1 MVEGCP
7 EVGRKATPNH
17 HRTTTVEHHLLDA
30 VLVEA
35 LSSAPPHTHTSVWI
49 AQIEFRLIRKQHQTP
64 LLSSPPRM
72 NSRPRPAGSPVGR
85 SVPWAPCGDTGS
97 KPSCTE
103 ASPHSLIADD
113 HVVCYSEKVLM
124 RFAVLIRDVAAC
136 LTMVRSVLASL
147 ECGLLTSASLSPCQ
161 LRETSDVIY
170 K

>member
-1 MVEGCP
+1 MVEGGP

-72 NSRPRPAGSPVGR
+72 NSRPCPVGSPVGGR
-85 SVPWAPCGDTGS
+85 VPWTSGSDSGRKPC
-97 KPSCTE
+97 CTE
-103 ASPHSLIADD
+103 AIPYSLNANIKI
-113 HVVCYSEKVLM
+113 VCNPKNTSDP
-124 RFAVLIRDVAAC
+124 F
-136 LTMVRSVLASL
+136 RSVIPRRQSL
-147 ECGLLTSASLSPCQ
+147 PDD
-161 LRETSDVIY
+161 ETICSRVG
-170 K
+170 